1 MSYVDREV
9 VREVVARASAT
20 RPGTAASLS
29 DPQLDAAIERAESKI
44 NSRLGRIYSTP
55 FNPVPGLVG
64 DMALAIAAYDLDLT
78 FREVRDYSSDLNPIL
93 LRYNDAMKDLE
104 ALQNG
109 KATLP
114 DYVPPDPDEPPVDN
128 PRDGGSVV
136 GVYNLDIGLCLPP
149 THRHGCGCS
158 DDYYGRCL

>member
-29 DPQLDAAIERAESKI
+29 DPQVDSAIERAESKI

-55 FNPVPGLVG
+55 FDPVPLLVA
-64 DMALAIAAYDLDLT
+64 DIALALSAYDLDLT
-78 FREVRDYSSDLNPIL
+78 FREVRDYSSSLNPVL
-93 LRYNDAMKDLE
+93 LRYTEAMKDLE
-104 ALQNG
+104 ALQSG

-136 GVYNLDIGLCLPP
+136 GVFNPRPSLCLPV
-149 THRHGCGCS
+149 THRCTDVC
-158 DDYYGRCL
+158 DYYGRCM